1 MGDEPDDLLVK
12 LGALE
17 TMRTRVIEVQAQAED
32 AITNLRGRVGDDEAL
47 NALAGACSEQ
57 HLALVRLLDA
67 LTSDRVRML
76 AGDEA

>member
-1 MGDEPDDLLVK
+1 MGDETDDLL

-32 AITNLRGRVGDDEAL
+32 AITSLRGRVGDDEAL

-57 HLALVRLLDA
+57 HLTLVRLLDV
-67 LTSDRVRML
+67 LTSDRVRRL
-76 AGDEA
+76 AGDED